1 MENVI
6 IEVPEYIR
14 VCMLGEYGE
23 FLGTVDLPP
32 EKIKDCSW
40 QAQVEPPEVVGLGQA
55 AVLNREDNTWQ
66 LVSDYRG
73 TTVWDTKT
81 KKEVIVD
88 YLGELK
94 EKHSFDIGTTVGKE

>member
-6 IEVPEYIR
+6 IEVPECIR

-23 FLGTVDLPP
+23 FLDTVDLYP
-32 EKIKDCSW
+32 EKLKDCSW
-40 QAQVEPPEVVGLGQA
+40 QAQVEPPEGVGLEQA

-73 TTVWDTKT
+73 TTVWDTET
-81 KKEVIVD
+81 KKEAIVD

-94 EKHSFDIGTTVGKE
+94 KNHSFNIK